1 MPDLEKL
8 GWEAPEE
15 GNPEPKIKVRST
27 TGFRIG
33 GELAYDFNYVDGPNY
48 NGPYPQMQNA
58 RFGYRASTQGK
69 ELTGDRYHGQYVR
82 VPRRYIM

>member
-15 GNPEPKIKVRST
+15 GKPEPKIKVRST

-33 GELAYDFNYVDGPNY
+33 GELVYTISTVRMA
-48 NGPYPQMQNA
+48 QNMTILTHRSRTRGLA
-58 RFGYRASTQGK
+58 TAPAFRAK
-69 ELTGDRYHGQYVR
+69 NW
-82 VPRRYIM
+82 

>member
-15 GNPEPKIKVRST
+15 GKPEPKIKVRST

-33 GELAYDFNYVDGPNY
+33 GELAYYFNCVDGPNY
-48 NGPYPQMQNA
+48 NGPYPQKQNA
-58 RFGYRASTQGK
+58 RFGYRASIQGK
-69 ELTGDRYHGQYVR
+69 ELVIAITASMSVSLA
-82 VPRRYIM
+82 RRYM

>member
-15 GNPEPKIKVRST
+15 GKPEPKIKVRST

-33 GELAYDFNYVDGPNY
+33 GELAYYFNCADGPDY
-48 NGPYPQMQNA
+48 DGPFPPA
-58 RFGYRASTQGK
+58 FRAK
-69 ELTGDRYHGQYVR
+69 N
-82 VPRRYIM
+82 